1 MPPWVEASTVRGMG
15 KEFWLRVHGGSTHF
29 PIVLLFV
36 SVLFDVLGLY
46 WPDRSARRGLHFA
59 GFGAAFIGV
68 SFTFVAVVSGLLISN
83 WRTLGAGA
91 LLRHHLFV
99 WPVFGIS
106 IALVVWR
113 LLMRER
119 ASSRA
124 FGIYV
129 IGMFAASMLVFAA
142 GYWGGEL
149 ALAGQAGQ

>member
-1 MPPWVEASTVRGMG
+1 MG
-15 KEFWLRVHGGSTHF
+15 KEFWLRLHGGSTHF

-46 WPDRSARRGLHFA
+46 WPDRSARRGLHMA
-59 GFGAAFIGV
+59 GFCAAFIGV
-68 SFTFVAVVSGLLISN
+68 SFTFVAVASGLLISR
-83 WRTLGAGA
+83 WRTLGSGS
-91 LLRHHLFV
+91 LLRHHIFV

-113 LLMRER
+113 LIMRER

-124 FGIYV
+124 FGIYLV
-129 IGMFAASMLVFAA
+129 GMVAASALVFVA
-142 GYWGGEL
+142 GYFGGEL

>member
-1 MPPWVEASTVRGMG
+1 MG

-29 PIVLLFV
+29 PIVLLGV

-46 WPDRSARRGLHFA
+46 WPDRSARRGLRFA
-59 GFGAAFIGV
+59 GFGAALIAV
-68 SFTFVAVVSGLLISN
+68 SFTFVAVASGLLISN
-83 WRTLGAGA
+83 WRTLGSGS
-91 LLRHHLFV
+91 LLRHHIFV

-113 LLMRER
+113 LIMRER

-124 FGIYV
+124 FGIYLL
-129 IGMFAASMLVFAA
+129 GMLAASALVFAA

>member
-1 MPPWVEASTVRGMG
+1 MG
-15 KEFWLRVHGGSTHF
+15 KEFWLRLHGGSTHF

-36 SVLFDVLGLY
+36 SVLFDMLGLC
-46 WPDRSARRGLHFA
+46 WPDRSARRGLHIA
-59 GFGAAFIGV
+59 GFGAALIAV
-68 SFTFVAVVSGLLISN
+68 SVTFVAVVSGLLISN
-83 WRTLGAGA
+83 WRTWGSGS
-91 LLRHHLFV
+91 LLLHHIFV

-113 LLMRER
+113 LLMGER

-124 FGIYV
+124 FGIYLL
-129 IGMFAASMLVFAA
+129 GMLGASALVFAA

>member
-1 MPPWVEASTVRGMG
+1 MA
-15 KEFWLRVHGGSTHF
+15 KEFWLRLHGGSTHF

-59 GFGAAFIGV
+59 GFCAAFIGV
-68 SFTFVAVVSGLLISN
+68 SFTFVAVASGLLISN
-83 WRTLGAGA
+83 WRTLGSGS
-91 LLRHHLFV
+91 LLRHHIFV

-113 LLMRER
+113 LIMRER

-124 FGIYV
+124 FGIYLL
-129 IGMFAASMLVFAA
+129 GMFAASALVFAA

-149 ALAGQAGQ
+149 ALAGQVGQ

>member
-1 MPPWVEASTVRGMG
+1 MG

-59 GFGAAFIGV
+59 GFGAAFIAV
-68 SFTFVAVVSGLLISN
+68 SVTFVAVASGLLISN
-83 WRTLGAGA
+83 WRTLGSGS
-91 LLRHHLFV
+91 LLRHHIFV

-113 LLMRER
+113 LIMRER

-124 FGIYV
+124 FGIYLM
-129 IGMFAASMLVFAA
+129 GMVAASALVFAA

>member
-1 MPPWVEASTVRGMG
+1 MG

-29 PIVLLFV
+29 PIVLLGV
-36 SVLFDVLGLY
+36 SVLFDVLGL
-46 WPDRSARRGLHFA
+46 WWRDQSARRGLHFA
-59 GFGAAFIGV
+59 GFGAALLAVGG
-68 SFTFVAVVSGLLISN
+68 TFVAVASGLLISN
-83 WRTLGAGA
+83 WSTLGTGS
-91 LLRHHLFV
+91 LLRHHIFV

-124 FGIYV
+124 FGIYL
-129 IGMFAASMLVFAA
+129 IGMFAASALVLAA

-149 ALAGQAGQ
+149 ALAGQ

>member
-1 MPPWVEASTVRGMG
+1 MG

-46 WPDRSARRGLHFA
+46 WPDRSARRGLHVA
-59 GFGAAFIGV
+59 GFGAALIAV
-68 SFTFVAVVSGLLISN
+68 SVTFVAVASGLLISN
-83 WRTLGAGA
+83 WHILGSGS
-91 LLRHHLFV
+91 LLRHHIFV

-113 LLMRER
+113 LIMQGR

-124 FGIYV
+124 FGIYLL
-129 IGMFAASMLVFAA
+129 GMAATSALVLAA

-149 ALAGQAGQ
+149 VLAGQ